1 MILYEYPKATTVKDG
16 TQLTIRPLRKEDQHA
31 LHEYFSRLPE
41 DDRMYLKDDV
51 TDPEVIKNWIY
62 DLDYDV
68 ALPLVAIDKDRIVA
82 NATLKYNPVGW
93 RKHQGEIRVTVD
105 PPYREKGLSTLLI
118 ENIID
123 IAQSMGLEQ
132 LTAEIAP
139 TLDEAYFL
147 FEKLGFKE
155 AAVLKDFIRDQ
166 EGKYDDMVVMIR
178 DLKE

>member
-1 MILYEYPKATTVKDG
+1 MNLHEYPKLVS
-16 TQLTIRPLRKEDQHA
+16 LTDETEILVRPLKKSDEKD
-31 LHEYFSRLPE
+31 LHLYFLRLASRE
-41 DDRMYLKDDV
+41 VSRLKDDV

-68 ALPLVAIDKDRIVA
+68 ALPLVAIYKDRIVA

-105 PPYREKGLSTLLI
+105 PTYREKGLSTLLI

-147 FEKLGFKE
+147 FEKLNFKE